1 MSTFRSLLY
10 TGTGDGGT
18 TSLVSGH
25 RIAKHH
31 LRIETYGTIDELNS
45 HLGLVAALPGLPQ
58 EEKEMVRYLQHKLFD
73 MGAYL
78 ANDLPDA
85 ASGINPQD
93 VIRIQGM
100 IDAVDGKLSALNRFV
115 LPGGTPVA
123 AECHVARTVCRRA
136 ERRLTALAEEVPIS
150 SDVLVFVNRMSDFL
164 FALARYA
171 NIYSGADEIF
181 WDKNC

>member
-10 TGTGDGGT
+10 TGTGDGGI

-85 ASGINPQD
+85 ASGITPQD

-100 IDAVDGKLSALNRFV
+100 IDAVDGKLPALNRFV
-115 LPGGTPVA
+115 LPGGTHVA

-164 FALARYA
+164 FALARYS